1 PRHLDVVEL
10 APILG
15 GLLAL
20 GAPGGLQAGVGE
32 GGLERLLGAAGG
44 LAHLLRQR
52 RVDAE
57 PGQRGGGH
65 AGRRALKEAA
75 AVGPA
80 WHGCCPP
87 RFTWRGG
94 YGTTR
99 RQATRSSRLAPD
111 AHQDLA
117 EIAP

>member
-32 GGLERLLGAAGG
+32 GGLERLLGATGG

-87 RFTWRGG
+87 RFAWRGG
-94 YGTTR
+94 YGHDAAAGNTLLKFRAR
-99 RQATRSSRLAPD
+99 RA
-111 AHQDLA
+111 
-117 EIAP
+117 